1 MPELP
6 EVETV
11 RRGLE
16 PALSGAR
23 LARVRAN
30 RPDLRFHQLILLSG
44 ADYPNRSERFDVVYH
59 LLSLTK
65 NHRIRVSVRTDEDTP
80 VPSICAVYP
89 VADWYEFLQ
98 PMPKP
103 LYHELFPASFR
114 KGFELKGD
122 EDYVWA
128 YYAAL
133 RRVGEILR
141 HIATIEEA

>member
-1 MPELP
+1 MNVTVSPAKLTEALNSDGEFRLQARFWDGVLQLEFGTAEASRLTLRLEGG
-6 EVETV
+6 EVV
-11 RRGLE
+11 D
-16 PALSGAR
+16 PQAA
-23 LARVRAN
+23 
-30 RPDLRFHQLILLSG
+30 P
-44 ADYPNRSERFDVVYH
+44 VVDG
-59 LLSLTK
+59 TK
-65 NHRIRVSVRTDEDTP
+65 CSV
-80 VPSICAVYP
+80 IIAAP

-98 PMPKP
+98 PLPKP

>member
-1 MPELP
+1 MNVTVSPAELQEALNSDSEFRLQARFWDGVLQLELGTAEAGRLTLRLEGG
-6 EVETV
+6 EVVDPQAT
-11 RRGLE
+11 
-16 PALSGAR
+16 A
-23 LARVRAN
+23 
-30 RPDLRFHQLILLSG
+30 
-44 ADYPNRSERFDVVYH
+44 VVDG
-59 LLSLTK
+59 TK
-65 NHRIRVSVRTDEDTP
+65 CSAI
-80 VPSICAVYP
+80 IAAP